1 MDVQTVSNI
10 LGYRYDTLVKEFR
23 TTYNYEKGNDVT
35 VVERRSYRVTLYD
48 SAGNV
53 DEYPNKGNQVD
64 SKA

>member
-48 SAGNV
+48 SSGNV
-53 DEYPNKGNQVD
+53 TEYPTKGGQIDNK
-64 SKA
+64 A